1 MQHVISRRSAPG
13 ARSRASGIGGRIAIA
28 AVLAALPFAVAE
40 TASAK
45 AADPYSILVFTKNA
59 TVGSAEGVAA
69 LQASA
74 PADAT
79 FTTTSDAAT
88 FTDAGLAPYK
98 AVVFLNTTGDV
109 LDSAQEAA
117 FEKYFRAGGGFLGVG
132 SAIET
137 EPTWAFF
144 TSILGTRSTGISS
157 EQQAT
162 VKVADR
168 GHSAGGKALP
178 EYWTHTDRWYN
189 FAANVRG
196 LSHVIATVD
205 ENTFTGGNT
214 MALATPLTNDHPV
227 VWCKDY
233 QGGRSFYTAGGNTA
247 ASFSDENFRKHL
259 GGAVL
264 WAAGK
269 ADPVYSDCGATVLA
283 NYQQTKISAPPNLN
297 EPIGFD
303 QLPDGR
309 VIQTARGGQVRLHD
323 PVAGTTKLINTI
335 PVYTHS
341 EDGLYG
347 PAIDNDFATNKWV
360 YLYYAPPTV
369 RIKKCDG
376 TMADVTTPA
385 GAAPVVGSDPC
396 VWTDTWAGYFQLSR
410 FKFVDGENPTLDM
423 ASEQKILQVAN
434 NRGACCHV
442 AGDIDFDK
450 HNNLWFVT
458 GDDTP
463 AGSGNSGGFSPHNDM
478 KTSETQTLRVNG
490 ATGGTF
496 TLSFNGQTTAP
507 IAYNATAAA
516 VQTALEALDN
526 LAPGDI
532 LAATGPINTAN
543 VTINFRG
550 AYAQQ
555 NVSQITANAA
565 GLTGTGA
572 AVAATTAANSE
583 GDLYQAPFVD
593 ARRTSQNTND
603 LRGKINRI
611 HVEGDGSYTIPA
623 GNMFAPG
630 TPKTRPEIY
639 AMGFRNPY
647 RIQVDS
653 NDVAYITDYSP
664 DSNVPE
670 NFRGPAGTG
679 RVEVVRKPS
688 NYGWPLCYAPNLPY
702 YRWNFNTSRPLDATP
717 TQYECSNPERGP
729 QNVSRW
735 VVNGGPTV
743 EPGLEYAPPIVQ
755 PDLWYAYRD
764 NTPGS
769 LLGTPCLA
777 YYDGSGGT
785 CPRLFPEL
793 FTGGVAPH
801 GAAKYEFNPANT
813 NKKKF
818 PPYYDNSMFLGEFG
832 QDTLREVKFDSANK
846 VFKINQLLNCGAV
859 QANRTQPFECDNP
872 NDMQFGADGAFYL
885 LTYGDGFFAAN
896 ADAGMYKWEY
906 VKGTRAPSAVL
917 GTDRTD
923 GPAPLTVQFSS
934 AGTVDPD
941 PGDALTYAWDFD
953 NNGTTDSTAQNPTH
967 TYTTKGVYTAKLT
980 VTDSSGQTDI
990 KSTVITVGNTS
1001 ATITIEVPKDGD
1013 FFDWG
1018 QTIPYKVTV
1027 TDPEDGVVD
1036 CSRVKVT
1043 FVLVHDQHGHA
1054 EDERTGCTGWLETLA
1069 EDAAHGGYI
1078 AGGIS
1083 VSYTDKGSG
1092 DVPALTATKQHVIQA
1107 KRQQVEYTQTESGTT
1122 LANVPAGEV
1131 DPGGGQVRSAL
1142 DPGDYI
1148 AINNKVDLS
1157 NMDKSITL
1165 RFAGGSATNPAGA
1178 DRAAVEFRLD
1188 SPTGTLVGT
1197 GTLKST
1203 GGNNNTYANQ
1213 TFPLSFTGT
1222 HQLYLVF
1229 RAVSAIGAPATGL
1242 GNLNWVEFS
1251 GAGVGLAPDFF
1262 PQVPGT
1268 VGGNV
1273 PATLSLTLGTP
1284 ATFGAFIPGVAKD
1297 YTASTTANVI
1307 STAGDAALSVS
1318 DPGHLTNG
1326 TFSLPEP
1333 LQVSFSK
1340 STWSAPVSNDAVAI
1354 AFKQHIGANDALR
1367 TGAYSK
1373 TLTFTLSTTTP

>member
-1 MQHVISRRSAPG
+1 MGCRAWRRAG
-13 ARSRASGIGGRIAIA
+13 LA
-28 AVLAALPFAVAE
+28 AACLALPFAASIDA
-40 TASAK
+40 ASAK
-45 AADPYSILVFTKNA
+45 AADPYSVLVFTKNA
-59 TVGSAEGVAA
+59 TVGAAEGVAA

-79 FTTTSDAAT
+79 FEVSADASK
-88 FTDAGLAPYK
+88 FTDAGLAPFK

-109 LDSAQEAA
+109 LDASQEAA
-117 FEKYFRAGGGFLGVG
+117 FEKYFRAGGGFLGIG
-132 SAIET
+132 AAITT
-137 EPTWAFF
+137 EPNSAFF
-144 TSILGTRSTGISS
+144 TNILGTRASGEPTLA
-157 EQQAT
+157 QLAT

-168 GHSAGGKALP
+168 GHAAGGKALP
-178 EYWTHTDRWYN
+178 EYFQRIDRWYN
-189 FAANVRG
+189 FADNVRG

-205 ENTFTGGNT
+205 ENTYAGGNT
-214 MALATPLTNDHPV
+214 MALTTPLTNDHPV

-233 QGGRSFYTAGGNTA
+233 QGGRSFYTAMGNTA
-247 ASFSDENFRKHL
+247 EGFSGAEFRKHL
-259 GGAVL
+259 GGAVQ

-269 ADPVYSDCGATVLA
+269 ADAVYSDCGATVLA

-309 VIQTARGGQVRLHD
+309 IIQTARGGQVRLHD
-323 PVAGTTKLINTI
+323 PVKGTTQLINTI
-335 PVYTHS
+335 PVYTNS

-347 PAIDNDFATNKWV
+347 PAVDNDFATNKWV

-385 GAAPVVGSDPC
+385 GSAPTVGADPC

-410 FKFVDGENPTLDM
+410 FKFVDGANPTLDM
-423 ASEQKILQVAN
+423 ASEQKILQVPN

-450 HNNLWFVT
+450 DNNLWFVT

-478 KTSETQTLRVNG
+478 KTSETQTFRVTN

-496 TLSFNGQTTAP
+496 TLTFNGQTTAQIP
-507 IAYNATAAA
+507 YNATAAQL
-516 VQTALEALDN
+516 QTALEDLSN
-526 LAPGDI
+526 IAPGDI
-532 LAATGPINTAN
+532 LAAGGPVSTAN

-555 NVSQITANAA
+555 NVNQITGSGAA
-565 GLTGTGA
+565 LTGATPTLQT
-572 AVAATTAANSE
+572 TTAATSE
-583 GDLYQAPFVD
+583 GDLFQAPFVD

-603 LRGKINRI
+603 LRGKVNRI
-611 HVEGDGSYTIPA
+611 KVQPDGTYTIPA

-630 TPKTRPEIY
+630 TAKTRPEIY

-647 RIQVDS
+647 RIQVDE
-653 NDVAYITDYSP
+653 NGVAYVTDYSP
-664 DSNVPE
+664 DSNTPE

-679 RVEVVRKPS
+679 RVEIVRKPS

-702 YRWNFNTSRPLDATP
+702 YRWNFNTSTPLDATP
-717 TQYECSNPERGP
+717 TPYECSNPTRGP

-755 PDLWYAYRD
+755 PDIWYSYRD
-764 NTPGS
+764 NAAAGA
-769 LLGTPCLA
+769 LGTPCLA
-777 YYDGSGGT
+777 YYNGSGGT

-801 GAAKYEFNPANT
+801 GAAKYHFDPANA

-818 PPYYDNSMFLGEFG
+818 PPYYDNSVFFGEFG
-832 QDTLREVKFDSANK
+832 QDTMREIRLDADNK
-846 VFKINQLLNCGAV
+846 VFKINRLLDCGAV
-859 QANRTQPFECDNP
+859 QIGRTQPFECDNP

-906 VKGTRAPSAVL
+906 VKGQRAPSAVL
-917 GTDRTD
+917 GTNRTD

-934 AGTVDPD
+934 AGTTDAD
-941 PGDALTYAWDFD
+941 PGDALTYAWDFTND
-953 NNGTTDSTAQNPTH
+953 GTTDSTATNPSF

-980 VTDSSGQTDI
+980 VTDSSGETDI
-990 KSTVITVGNTS
+990 KSTVITVGNTT

-1013 FFDWG
+1013 FFEWG
-1018 QTIPYKVTV
+1018 QTVPYKVTV
-1027 TDPEDGVVD
+1027 TDPEDGVID
-1036 CSRVKVT
+1036 CSRVKAT
-1043 FVLVHDQHGHA
+1043 FVLVHNEHGHA

-1069 EDAAHGGYI
+1069 EDASHGGYI

-1083 VSYTDKGSG
+1083 VSYTDKGADG
-1092 DVPALTATKQHVIQA
+1092 VPALTATKQHVVQV
-1107 KRQQVEYTQTESGTT
+1107 KRQQVEYAQQFLGTT
-1122 LANVPAGEV
+1122 LGTIPAGEV
-1131 DPGGGQVRSAL
+1131 DPGGGQVQGGL

-1148 AINNKVDLS
+1148 AINNNVNLG
-1157 NMDKSITL
+1157 NMAKQITL
-1165 RFAGGSATNPAGA
+1165 RFAGGSATNVAGA

-1203 GGNNNTYANQ
+1203 GTNNNTYTNQ
-1213 TFPLSFTGT
+1213 TFPLDFSGS
-1222 HQLYLVF
+1222 HRLYLVF
-1229 RAVSAIGAPATGL
+1229 RAISATGAPATGF

-1251 GAGVGLAPDFF
+1251 GTGAGVAPDFF

-1268 VGGNV
+1268 VGGTV
-1273 PATLSLTLGTP
+1273 PATLSLTLGP
-1284 ATFGAFIPGVAKD
+1284 AATFGAFTPGVARD
-1297 YTASTTANVI
+1297 YTATTTASVV
-1307 STAGDAALSVS
+1307 STAGDAALSVAPS
-1318 DPGHLTNG
+1318 PAFLTNG
-1326 TFSLPEP
+1326 AFSLPEP

-1340 STWSAPVSNDAVAI
+1340 STWAAPVSNDPVTI
-1354 AFKQHIGANDALR
+1354 TFKQHINSGDALR